1 MSFRELRNF
10 TEIMRALGYP
20 RLVSVDNFRKPHF
33 ALVADILYWMATRYD
48 PNAHIPDD
56 IDTENERVLFVT
68 KVAELFAAKAGIKL
82 KTRRLYAADGK
93 AECHPH
99 WLHGIP
105 KEMHSRGCRAT
116 ATAFG

>member
-93 AECHPH
+93 AV
-99 WLHGIP
+99 
-105 KEMHSRGCRAT
+105 KELLKNCRVII
-116 ATAFG
+116 

>member
-68 KVAELFAAKAGIKL
+68 KVAELFAAKAGIKSIIQPGGSI
-82 KTRRLYAADGK
+82 KDSDAIDVADELGLSMLFTK
-93 AECHPH
+93 ARHFYH
-99 WLHGIP
+99 
-105 KEMHSRGCRAT
+105 
-116 ATAFG
+116 